1 MEKIYRISGIE
12 SMWEDELDEI
22 LEDYWDELVPED
34 YDDICWRAD
43 KLQII
48 RMKLE
53 GRQTEM
59 LKTMKAAADAMS
71 DYFYLIDDY
80 GAFTKVKDLDD
91 VLKKAEEYL
100 GYIRND
106 IALLR
111 TEKAKEAAAEAKEAA

>member
-1 MEKIYRISGIE
+1 MINSRYTIDGIRY
-12 SMWEDELDEI
+12 MWEDELDEI
-22 LEDYWDELVPED
+22 LEDYWEELSEDES
-34 YDDICWRAD
+34 DDIWFRATE
-43 KLQII
+43 LQFF

-111 TEKAKEAAAEAKEAA
+111 TEKAKEAA